1 MIDVSSDDDTFIL
14 NISYP
19 VSCHIVQHHI
29 IYIKQRDSQS
39 LYRYIYIFF
48 ISWSIFLRCA
58 YPPSWVLFF
67 FVVFVF
73 VFVKRIY
80 IRVYR
85 VCRAS
90 QGLVKNIL
98 EKRDNILKHTNVY
111 SALLHCTSKDH
122 SL

>member
-1 MIDVSSDDDTFIL
+1 MANMIDVSSDDDTFIL

-39 LYRYIYIFF
+39 LYRYIYILY
-48 ISWSIFLRCA
+48 FLVNVFEMCLS
-58 YPPSWVLFF
+58 PSWVLFF
-67 FVVFVF
+67 LLFF

-80 IRVYR
+80 IYR

-98 EKRDNILKHTNVY
+98 EKRKHILKHTNVY
-111 SALLHCTSKDH
+111 SALLHCTSKNH

>member
-1 MIDVSSDDDTFIL
+1 MANMIDVSSDDDTFIL

-58 YPPSWVLFF
+58 YPPLGFF
-67 FVVFVF
+67 FFF
-73 VFVKRIY
+73 FFVKRIY
-80 IRVYR
+80 IYR

>member
-1 MIDVSSDDDTFIL
+1 MANMIDVSSDDDTFIL

-39 LYRYIYIFF
+39 LYRYIYILYFLVN
-48 ISWSIFLRCA
+48 ILRCA
-58 YPPSWVLFF
+58 YPPLGFCF
-67 FVVFVF
+67 F

-80 IRVYR
+80 IYR

>member
-1 MIDVSSDDDTFIL
+1 MIYVSSDDDTFTL

-39 LYRYIYIFF
+39 LYRYIHILYFLVNIFEMCL
-48 ISWSIFLRCA
+48 SLG
-58 YPPSWVLFF
+58 FF
-67 FVVFVF
+67 FFF

-80 IRVYR
+80 IYR

>member
-1 MIDVSSDDDTFIL
+1 MANMIDVSSDDDTFIL

-39 LYRYIYIFF
+39 LYRYIYILY
-48 ISWSIFLRCA
+48 FLVNVFEMCLS
-58 YPPSWVLFF
+58 PSWVLFF
-67 FVVFVF
+67 LLFF

-80 IRVYR
+80 IYR

>member
-1 MIDVSSDDDTFIL
+1 MANMIDVSSDDDTFIL

-29 IYIKQRDSQS
+29 IYIKPRDSQS
-39 LYRYIYIFF
+39 LYRYIYILYFLVN
-48 ISWSIFLRCA
+48 IFDMCLST
-58 YPPSWVLFF
+58 SWVFFLF
-67 FVVFVF
+67 F

-80 IRVYR
+80 IYR

-111 SALLHCTSKDH
+111 SALLHCTSKEH

>member
-1 MIDVSSDDDTFIL
+1 MANMIDVSSDDDTFIL

-58 YPPSWVLFF
+58 YPPLGFCLF
-67 FVVFVF
+67 VFF

-80 IRVYR
+80 IYR

-111 SALLHCTSKDH
+111 SALLHCTSKEH